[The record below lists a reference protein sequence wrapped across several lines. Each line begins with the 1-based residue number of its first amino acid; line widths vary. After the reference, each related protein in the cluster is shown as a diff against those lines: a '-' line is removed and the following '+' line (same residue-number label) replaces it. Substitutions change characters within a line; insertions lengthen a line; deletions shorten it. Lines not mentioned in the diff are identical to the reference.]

1 MNTKLLT
8 YSLAVAR
15 RCLFYFV
22 SQHWSR
28 EKLEAYQ
35 DVRLRNL
42 IRHAADHVPYYRSL
56 FKDAGID
63 PATFKGR
70 EDMHRIPLLDKDTL
84 RTRKDDFVA
93 DNAGLYGVNW
103 DSTSGSTGTP
113 LHFIIDN
120 ETKANKLAA
129 VIRSYQWGGYIPWKK
144 TFSIQSYRFN
154 PPGSLFKNYR
164 LVNLWR
170 FDAKLLK
177 RDTAL
182 HMVEM
187 MNSIRPD
194 MIIGYPFTI
203 LMISRFASENGIPLN
218 PVGSIVTAG
227 ETLSESRRR
236 ALEEAYQ
243 CEVFDFYSHHEDV
256 VVISECR
263 EHTKH
268 VHEDF
273 SYCEVL
279 DSSGRVASDGVGE
292 LVGTGFYNYA
302 MPLIR
307 YRTGDTV
314 VFEPEKRCGCGR
326 EFRAVREIIGR
337 QNDYLETPD
346 GRFLGNVLE
355 HSVDNARGVVL
366 SQCVQDAVDHIYVNI
381 IADETFNEDSKREF
395 ENGLRARL
403 GNEIRIDFKVVSELE
418 RTGSGKTPFI
428 LSKIGHSFT

>member
-1 MNTKLLT
+1 MDTKLIT
-8 YSLAVAR
+8 YSFNIAR
-15 RCLFYFV
+15 RCLFYFT

-28 EKLEAYQ
+28 ERLEAYQ
-35 DVRLRNL
+35 DARLRSL
-42 IRHAADHVPYYRSL
+42 IMHAAGHVPYYRAL
-56 FKDAGID
+56 FREAGID
-63 PATFKGR
+63 PAAFRGR

-84 RTRKDDFVA
+84 RTRKDEFVA
-93 DNAGLYGVNW
+93 DNAAMYGMNW

-129 VIRSYQWGGYIPWKK
+129 VIRSYQWGGYFPWKK
-144 TFSIQSYRFN
+144 TFSIQSYRFKT
-154 PPGSLFKNYR
+154 PGTLYKNFR
-164 LVNLWR
+164 FVNLWR

-182 HMVEM
+182 NMVNM
-187 MNSIRPD
+187 MNTIRPD

-203 LMISRFASENGIPLN
+203 LMISRFAQENGIPLN

-227 ETLSESRRR
+227 ETLSENRRR
-236 ALEEAYQ
+236 GLEEAYR

-256 VVISECR
+256 VLVSECR

-273 SYCEVL
+273 SYCEVV
-279 DSSGRVASDGVGE
+279 DGSGGAAADGTGE
-292 LVGTGFYNYA
+292 LVGTGLYNYA

-314 VFEPEKRCGCGR
+314 VFEPGKRCRCCR
-326 EFRAVREIIGR
+326 EFRAVKEIVGR

-366 SQCVQDAVDHIYVNI
+366 SQCVQDAVDHIYINI
-381 IADETFNEDSKREF
+381 IADETFSEDSKKEF
-395 ENGLRARL
+395 EKGLRVRL

-418 RTGSGKTPFI
+418 RTKSGKTPFI
-428 LSKIGHSFT
+428 LSKIGHNFV